1 MTISYGIVST
11 ASIVPRFVAGIRA
24 SKEGSVAAIASRE
37 LAKAQ
42 KVATE
47 LHIPKAY
54 GSYAEMFADPAIDII
69 YIATYN
75 KGHFETA
82 KQALEAGKPVLLE
95 KPFTLSEADAKELFT
110 LAKEKQLFLMEAQKA
125 VFLPITLAVKK
136 AIATGKIGEVKLMR
150 SLTSYPNIGHVKWF
164 PSLEAGGGT
173 LHGSGSYPLHYM
185 HYITDENYQNVTGNA
200 VMPKGR
206 SDQQSDLS
214 LKFGATILANIFITT
229 EFGTDNG
236 MTIYGTKGRIEIPN
250 FWKTQVASIFT
261 NEGREDLHIPFIS
274 EFAFEVDHVNECLKQ
289 GLLTSPIM
297 TPALTIETVALV
309 ENQYQKWLDE

>member
-164 PSLEAGGGT
+164 PSLEAGG
-173 LHGSGSYPLHYM
+173 
-185 HYITDENYQNVTGNA
+185 
-200 VMPKGR
+200 
-206 SDQQSDLS
+206 
-214 LKFGATILANIFITT
+214 
-229 EFGTDNG
+229 
-236 MTIYGTKGRIEIPN
+236 
-250 FWKTQVASIFT
+250 
-261 NEGREDLHIPFIS
+261 
-274 EFAFEVDHVNECLKQ
+274 
-289 GLLTSPIM
+289 
-297 TPALTIETVALV
+297 
-309 ENQYQKWLDE
+309 